1 MKFNDIKET
10 FTKKYKGLP
19 FFNPSRLNSATTTKS
34 SFMGKS
40 FIKSNHSR
48 MEKKSTLHTTFTNRS
63 NFLSPK

>member
-40 FIKSNHSR
+40 FVKSNHSR
-48 MEKKSTLHTTFTNRS
+48 M
-63 NFLSPK
+63 